1 MEEEQE
7 SFEQDK
13 HCCVVGV
20 FQVLLLCEVLR
31 CWREKGSV
39 SRYFNF
45 IKLEKEI
52 FVTCHVCSTRVQVSI
67 MFELYL
73 FTGTTVPHL

>member
-20 FQVLLLCEVLR
+20 FQVFCVVLR
-31 CWREKGSV
+31 CWRGKGSV

-52 FVTCHVCSTRVQVSI
+52 VTCMEVSI

-73 FTGTTVPHL
+73 FTGTRYHTCR

>member
-20 FQVLLLCEVLR
+20 FQVLCRFTLLAGKRV
-31 CWREKGSV
+31 SV
-39 SRYFNF
+39 
-45 IKLEKEI
+45 KI
-52 FVTCHVCSTRVQVSI
+52 F
-67 MFELYL
+67 
-73 FTGTTVPHL
+73 